1 MDIPTL
7 LASIDS
13 SREFPVFF
21 RFSGVFAVLASMS
34 IILLF
39 AGSVVLLASRVA
51 GRFPNSG
58 GVGHGV
64 AVLLSSTLISD
75 SLLL

>member
-7 LASIDS
+7 LASIES
-13 SREFPVFF
+13 SRGFPVFF
-21 RFSGVFAVLASMS
+21 CFSGVCAVLASMS

-39 AGSVVLLASRVA
+39 AGGFVLFASKVD

-58 GVGHGV
+58 DVGHGV
-64 AVLLSSTLISD
+64 AVLLSSKLISD
-75 SLLL
+75 SLIL